1 LRIHEAVL
9 KRLCEYFRAAGRNL
23 GEVKRSREI
32 FVGVYRKIDLS
43 TSFISTS
50 RLVEV
55 EERRR
60 IP

>member
-1 LRIHEAVL
+1 L
-9 KRLCEYFRAAGRNL
+9 KRLCEYSRAAGRKL

-32 FVGVYRKIDLS
+32 FVGVYRRINLL
-43 TSFISTS
+43 TSFVSTS